1 MAKPLTRAQLAKF
14 LPDQESIRRFE
25 QIDAAVETIAAGEVS
40 ELLLLIASADSK
52 SISALGIALQAMHDS
67 ALANEAKANQALG
80 MIDALRN
87 ESSAPQPVHDR
98 TIEKSTRVLQWLS
111 M

>member
-25 QIDAAVETIAAGEVS
+25 QIDAVVEATASGSVS

-52 SISALGIALQAMHDS
+52 AISAIGIALQA
-67 ALANEAKANQALG
+67 LGEPKAPPFVQ
-80 MIDALRN
+80 
-87 ESSAPQPVHDR
+87 DR
-98 TIEKSTRVLQWLS
+98 TIEKSNRVLTWLS